1 MKGLKMNK
9 VEDLK
14 ETIEFYENRI
24 KYNEELYDKT
34 DDINFARYILLE
46 NEMYEETL
54 ESLKN
59 ELNKVQGLHNGVT
72 H

>member
-1 MKGLKMNK
+1 MNK

-14 ETIEFYENRI
+14 ETIEFYEERI
-24 KYNEELYDKT
+24 KCNNDLYNRT
-34 DDINFARYILLE
+34 DDIKFARYILLE

-59 ELNKVQGLHNGVT
+59 ELKKVQGLHKQVT
-72 H
+72 QNS